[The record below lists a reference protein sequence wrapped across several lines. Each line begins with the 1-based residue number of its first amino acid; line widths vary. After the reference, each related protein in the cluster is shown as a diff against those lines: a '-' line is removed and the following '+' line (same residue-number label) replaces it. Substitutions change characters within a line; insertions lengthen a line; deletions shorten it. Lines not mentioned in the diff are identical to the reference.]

1 MENRLELTERI
12 LHAMAALVPI
22 PEEQLR
28 ENWHMLLRAK
38 GFDWERA
45 LIDLLVSGF
54 YGGRQ

>member
-12 LHAMAALVPI
+12 LHATAALAPI

-28 ENWHMLLRAK
+28 ENWHMLLRAN

-45 LIDLLVSGF
+45 LIDFLASSF
-54 YGGRQ
+54 YR

>member
-12 LHAMAALVPI
+12 LHAMAVLVPI

-38 GFDWERA
+38 GFDWEKA
-45 LIDLLVSGF
+45 LFEILASSF
-54 YGGRQ
+54 YGGRH

>member
-1 MENRLELTERI
+1 MENGLELTERI
-12 LHAMAALVPI
+12 LHATAALVPI

-38 GFDWERA
+38 GFDWEKA
-45 LIDLLVSGF
+45 LIDFLASGF

>member
-38 GFDWERA
+38 GFDWEKA
-45 LIDLLVSGF
+45 LIDFLVSGF

>member
-1 MENRLELTERI
+1 MENGLELTERI
-12 LHAMAALVPI
+12 LHAMAVLVPI

-38 GFDWERA
+38 GFDWEKA

>member
-1 MENRLELTERI
+1 MENGLELTERI
-12 LHAMAALVPI
+12 LHATAALVPI

-38 GFDWERA
+38 GFDWVKA
-45 LIDLLVSGF
+45 LIDFLVSGF